1 MRNDSNSFG
10 RIDKITLILYYFLI
24 LFGWVNLY
32 ATVNAGSNLYN
43 WNWSNEAGRQLIF
56 IGLSNIVIFI
66 FLLSD
71 PRIYEFLAIPVY
83 GIAIIFLICVLFF
96 GAEVGG
102 SKSWLDIASFRFQP
116 SELAKL
122 GTILIVAKLLSKR
135 NVNLSVWKDRWIP
148 FGAIL
153 LPILLIG
160 LQPDAGSAIVFLG
173 LTFVLNREGL
183 PSYFIQLGIGS
194 IILSIFALAFK
205 TNTVLIIILLF
216 YIIALF
222 TQRIQNRVTLKD
234 LIRHRISFLM
244 IIAIIWSRFV
254 NFFFNELLL
263 PHHQVRIKLLLGQLE
278 DTSAVGYQTTQS
290 LIAIGSGG
298 ITGKGYMKGTQTK
311 FNFVPEQATD
321 YIFCTVGEEWG
332 FLGSSIVLI
341 CFSLLIGRI
350 IILSNLQKNSFAR
363 IFGFG
368 LASLLF
374 MHFAINIGMTLGLM
388 PVIGIPLPFFSYG
401 GTSIMAFTAM
411 LFIFLRMDSYRWETL
426 RSGSSLS

>member
-1 MRNDSNSFG
+1 MRNDSNLFG

-24 LFGWVNLY
+24 LFGWVNLH
-32 ATVNAGSNLYN
+32 ATVNASSNLYH

-56 IGLSNIVIFI
+56 IGLSNILIFI
-66 FLLSD
+66 FLLID

-122 GTILIVAKLLSKR
+122 GTILMVAKLLSIR

-148 FGAIL
+148 FGSIL

-205 TNTVLIIILLF
+205 TNTVLTIILFF
-216 YIIALF
+216 YTIALF
-222 TQRIQNRVTLKD
+222 IQRIHNRITIKD

-263 PHHQVRIKLLLGQLE
+263 PHQQFRIKLLLGQLE
-278 DTSAVGYQTTQS
+278 DTSAIGYQTTQS

-350 IILSNLQKNSFAR
+350 IVLSNLQKNSFAR

-368 LASLLF
+368 LASQLF

-401 GTSIMAFTAM
+401 GTSIMVFTAM

-426 RSGSSLS
+426 

>member
-1 MRNDSNSFG
+1 MRNDSNLFG

-24 LFGWVNLY
+24 LFGWINLY

-43 WNWSNEAGRQLIF
+43 WNWANEAGRQLIF
-56 IGLSNIVIFI
+56 IGLSNIIIFI

-83 GIAIIFLICVLFF
+83 GIAIILLICVLFF

-122 GTILIVAKLLSKR
+122 GTILMVAKLLSKR

-205 TNTVLIIILLF
+205 TNTILIIILFF

-222 TQRIQNRVTLKD
+222 IQRIQNRVTLKG

-278 DTSAVGYQTTQS
+278 DTSAIGYQTTQS

-332 FLGSSIVLI
+332 FLGSSIFLT

-368 LASLLF
+368 LASQLF

-401 GTSIMAFTAM
+401 GTSIMVFTAM

-426 RSGSSLS
+426 

>member
-1 MRNDSNSFG
+1 MRNDSNLFG

-56 IGLSNIVIFI
+56 IGLSNILIFI

-122 GTILIVAKLLSKR
+122 GAILMVAKLLSKR

-205 TNTVLIIILLF
+205 TNTVLIIILFF

-222 TQRIQNRVTLKD
+222 IQRIQNRVTLKD

-263 PHHQVRIKLLLGQLE
+263 PHQQVRIKLLLGQLE
-278 DTSAVGYQTTQS
+278 DTSAIGYQTTQS

-426 RSGSSLS
+426 

>member
-1 MRNDSNSFG
+1 MRNDSNLFG

-278 DTSAVGYQTTQS
+278 DASAIGYQTTQS

-426 RSGSSLS
+426 

>member
-1 MRNDSNSFG
+1 MRNDSNLFG
-10 RIDKITLILYYFLI
+10 SIDKITLILYDFLI
-24 LFGWVNLY
+24 LFGWVNLH
-32 ATVNAGSNLYN
+32 ATVNASSNLYH

-56 IGLSNIVIFI
+56 IGLSNILIFI
-66 FLLSD
+66 FLLID

-122 GTILIVAKLLSKR
+122 GTILMVAKLLSKR

-205 TNTVLIIILLF
+205 TNTILIIILFF

-222 TQRIQNRVTLKD
+222 IQRIQNRVTLKG

-278 DTSAVGYQTTQS
+278 DTSAIGYQTTQS

-332 FLGSSIVLI
+332 FLGSSIFLT

-426 RSGSSLS
+426 

>member
-1 MRNDSNSFG
+1 MRNDSNLFG

-56 IGLSNIVIFI
+56 IGLSNILIFT

-83 GIAIIFLICVLFF
+83 GVAIIFLICVLFF

-102 SKSWLDIASFRFQP
+102 SKSWLDIATFRFQP

-122 GTILIVAKLLSKR
+122 GTILMVAKLLSKR

-183 PSYFIQLGIGS
+183 PSYFIELGIGS

-205 TNTVLIIILLF
+205 TNTVLIIILFF

-222 TQRIQNRVTLKD
+222 IQRIQNRVTLKD

-263 PHHQVRIKLLLGQLE
+263 PHQQVRIKLLLGQLE
-278 DTSAVGYQTTQS
+278 DTSAIGYQTTQS

-426 RSGSSLS
+426 